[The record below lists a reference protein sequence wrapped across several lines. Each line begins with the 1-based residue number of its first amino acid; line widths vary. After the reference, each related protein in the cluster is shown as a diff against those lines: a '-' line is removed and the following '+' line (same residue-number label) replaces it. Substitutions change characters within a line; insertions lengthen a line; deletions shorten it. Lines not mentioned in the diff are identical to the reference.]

1 MPPSYPRPVL
11 PATPFRYENRSLRQ
25 QRPCQSSPPACLR
38 LEFDFAGMPAVKT
51 CDVSCCRRRYVLTC
65 VRSIA
70 GIKPGSHMPPMY
82 LRRSRR
88 YLVRHFSNE
97 WEHALPACLRRRTW
111 VNFAGMPGVK
121 TWMSNVAGHFG
132 SHIGTVSQAV
142 PAAMS
147 HVPRRHMRT
156 RLYRRLC
163 RRYFGGIWEPGLT
176 AHSQQTLWKCF
187 ISLVANDD
195 CKSGSK

>member
-1 MPPSYPRPVL
+1 MSPSYPRHSC
-11 PATPFRYENRSLRQ
+11 R
-25 QRPCQSSPPACLR
+25 CCLR
-38 LEFDFAGMPAVKT
+38 HRSDMRTEVAGNRGHVSLHRQHACDSSMPALKT
-51 CDVSCCRRRYVLTC
+51 YDVSCCRRRYVLTC
-65 VRSIA
+65 RRSIA

-88 YLVRHFSNE
+88 YLLGHFSNE
-97 WEHALPACLRRRTW
+97 WEHALPACLRSWTW
-111 VNFAGMPGVK
+111 VNFEGMPRVK
-121 TWMSNVAGHFG
+121 TWMSNVAGHFC

-147 HVPRRHMRT
+147 HVHRRHMRT
-156 RLYRRLC
+156 RLYRRQC

-176 AHSQQTLWKCF
+176 AHSRQTRLKCF